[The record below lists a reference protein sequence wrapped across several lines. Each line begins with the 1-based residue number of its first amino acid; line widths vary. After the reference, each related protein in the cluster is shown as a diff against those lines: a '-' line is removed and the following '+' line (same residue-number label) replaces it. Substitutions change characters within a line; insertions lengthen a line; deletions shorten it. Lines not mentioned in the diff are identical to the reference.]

1 MVDLASLNF
10 EVDKL
15 DIDKLEPVPVDLSKL
30 CDVVKMILKKMN
42 IMARSKVSKIK
53 HLILL
58 TS

>member
-10 EVDKL
+10 EVDTL
-15 DIDKLEPVPVDLSKL
+15 DIDKLEPVP
-30 CDVVKMILKKMN
+30 DVVKMILKKMN

>member
-10 EVDKL
+10 EVDTL

>member
-10 EVDKL
+10 EVDTL

-58 TS
+58 TT

>member
-10 EVDKL
+10 EVDTL

-53 HLILL
+53 HLILI

>member
-10 EVDKL
+10 EVDTL

-30 CDVVKMILKKMN
+30 CDAVKMILKKMN